1 MSGTITVHQCLF
13 CPQTFGSAAAKD
25 DHTLEHFAQET
36 CADCN
41 QNLIRIGA
49 NLYTLHDTVTCIKR
63 VVKKDHCLS
72 TSATTDSLVANENP
86 LDFDSVNCGGGF
98 AAVAISSKSICA
110 QQLEIKREPADV
122 GYSQQLDDPFHS
134 NKIEP
139 NPNCTKFS
147 FEYCRKVLL
156 SEPTLDIHVRN
167 CKWKEKLESER
178 SYKVDDMV
186 EKRLMPS
193 SSDVQQQGKQQIAH
207 QENLF
212 VIEKGLEADYS
223 LIEESNVKRE
233 PEIDIDMPER
243 YEQDEFDDSDES
255 MDLSD
260 FQEIKKAIRTQME
273 NEKMV
278 NERQCNVCH
287 KIMSSAESLRN
298 HMKWNHNSN
307 FKKPDQRAY
316 IKCDVCDRILYNK
329 GNLQRHKIS
338 VHGASHSHASSSA
351 IQLPE
356 NSEQEK
362 IEDFGER
369 MHLNGNQKLETEV
382 QSQKKNLTNLMV
394 GENQCSICHKIMS
407 SDDSLRNH
415 MKWNHNRDPNFK
427 KRDQKTYAKCDDCDR
442 TFFHKGNLQR
452 HRQSVHGKKHIHDM
466 LSMEKVVKSETLC
479 HFCDTVFPTKDDLLS
494 HQNECPMKD
503 EHRQKMQRQKLTQ
516 QNQDDFHRIFE
527 CFMCKRRVKTK
538 QNLTR
543 HMQQLHSNEPQEKIQ
558 CETCGL
564 FVFQR
569 SMRKHYNYVHL
580 KIGGCV
586 CDVCGKKFSVAK
598 ILRFH
603 KIRKHGATPDTI
615 FCNFCAKICSTEDE
629 LLNHQGECPIK
640 RRYDQKMLGKPLP
653 KNKAYFH
660 RTYEC
665 YVCKEIFLQKSNIDS
680 HMKWKHVHV
689 RERNEQL
696 MCSVCGVY
704 LKTVQGFK
712 YHMAIHT
719 GEKRFKCLHEGCDK
733 SFRATSNLNNH
744 MKTHMA
750 EKTVQCTIDG
760 CNQTFPYSSALIR
773 HKFKVHG
780 IPFPEQFPCSIC
792 NKIFQ
797 KKYMMK
803 LHMKIHTRKTH
814 SKKQTK
820 KRLKKQRKNVG

>member
-1 MSGTITVHQCLF
+1 MTASIAVHQCLF
-13 CPQTFGSAAAKD
+13 CPQTFNHAADKD

-49 NLYTLHDTVTCIKR
+49 DLYTLHDTVTCIKR
-63 VVKKDHCLS
+63 AVKKEHCLS
-72 TSATTDSLVANENP
+72 TSATTDPLVPNENP

-98 AAVAISSKSICA
+98 AAIAISSKSICA

-147 FEYCRKVLL
+147 CEYCRKELL

-178 SYKVDDMV
+178 TNKVDDMV

-193 SSDVQQQGKQQIAH
+193 SSDVEQQGKQQIAH

-223 LIEESNVKRE
+223 LIGESNVKGE
-233 PEIDIDMPER
+233 SEIDIDMPER

-260 FQEIKKAIRTQME
+260 FQEIKMAIRTQME

-278 NERQCNVCH
+278 NERQCNICH
-287 KIMSSAESLRN
+287 KIMSSAQSLRS

-338 VHGASHSHASSSA
+338 VHGAPHSRASSST

-382 QSQKKNLTNLMV
+382 QSQKKNVANLMV

-407 SDDSLRNH
+407 SADSLRNH

-427 KRDQKTYAKCDDCDR
+427 KRNQKVCAKCDDCNR
-442 TFFHKGNLQR
+442 TFYNKGSLQR
-452 HRQSVHGKKHIHDM
+452 HRENVHKIRVKNCTDAD
-466 LSMEKVVKSETLC
+466 KV
-479 HFCDTVFPTKDDLLS
+479 
-494 HQNECPMKD
+494 
-503 EHRQKMQRQKLTQ
+503 
-516 QNQDDFHRIFE
+516 FE
-527 CFMCKRRVKTK
+527 CYICHKMSKTK
-538 QNLTR
+538 EILR
-543 HMQQLHSNEPQEKIQ
+543 AHLLLIHSN
-558 CETCGL
+558 
-564 FVFQR
+564 
-569 SMRKHYNYVHL
+569 
-580 KIGGCV
+580 
-586 CDVCGKKFSVAK
+586 GKKFKCEPCNRSFACK
-598 ILRFH
+598 SGYE
-603 KIRKHGATPDTI
+603 KHYRLTHLNVR
-615 FCNFCAKICSTEDE
+615 NFVCEICGKSFKTS
-629 LLNHQGECPIK
+629 
-640 RRYDQKMLGKPLP
+640 QKLKLHE
-653 KNKAYFH
+653 YTH
-660 RTYEC
+660 T
-665 YVCKEIFLQKSNIDS
+665 KE
-680 HMKWKHVHV
+680 
-689 RERNEQL
+689 RP
-696 MCSVCGVY
+696 
-704 LKTVQGFK
+704 
-712 YHMAIHT
+712 
-719 GEKRFKCLHEGCDK
+719 FKCSHDGCDK
-733 SFRATSNLNNH
+733 YFRTPSH
-744 MKTHMA
+744 KIHHI
-750 EKTVQCTIDG
+750 KTVHLGQKPFRCKIDG
-760 CNQTFPYSSALIR
+760 CHEEFTWLNP
-773 HKFKVHG
+773 
-780 IPFPEQFPCSIC
+780 
-792 NKIFQ
+792 
-797 KKYMMK
+797 
-803 LHMKIHTRKTH
+803 
-814 SKKQTK
+814 
-820 KRLKKQRKNVG
+820 LKKHKLDVHCIPMTK